1 MSPGETL
8 QILAAGLYFAI
19 QVFNMVGLRWR
30 IVVSVSAVSLSIA
43 IIALEP
49 SSWEAALAAWLF
61 ANLLLAGKWFNEV
74 KYDVA
79 DREESGKALLV
90 RDVWNLNLFLNPGYT
105 LVYRHRMFRDRRSRK
120 RFLKDS
126 VQIPDFLTK

>member
-8 QILAAGLYFAI
+8 QVLAAGLYLAI
-19 QVFNMVGLRWR
+19 QVFNMIGLRWR
-30 IVVSVSAVSLSIA
+30 IIVSMSAVSLSIA
-43 IIALEP
+43 TIALEP

-61 ANLLLAGKWFNEV
+61 ANLLLVGKWFGEV

-105 LVYRHRMFRDRRSRK
+105 LLYRRRMFRDRRSRK